1 MRLSRSLPVSL
12 LSVAAGL
19 SLVACSQAA
28 PSSDPTTAD
37 SPTGG
42 DTGTAAPPANDPE
55 TLEGWGANMRE
66 LYDGVEITIA
76 AHSHPSIEAF
86 RTMDADFTAL
96 TGIKVNWDVM
106 EQTSLKNKQ
115 LLDFTSNT
123 GIYDVHLVD
132 PFAQAEFVDKGVIA
146 PLDTYLDDPAAVP
159 GWFDYADIV
168 PAYSSVDEFGGE
180 VFGLPIAG
188 ETRFLGYRTDLFE
201 EHGKTPP
208 TTMDEF
214 LELAEYFN
222 GKEDGLYGIA
232 MRAQRG
238 IHFGSGLMSIMY
250 PLTDGFID
258 QETGEATMDDPEM
271 VAALQYYVDL
281 LSYGPPDIANYTHEE
296 ALSAFASGRTAMW
309 FDASAIAPRLLD
321 PEQSDIADVVD
332 FVTPPDGPKGEAAAI
347 AGWRMALASK
357 SKNPGAAMAL
367 MTYLASKE
375 MAPTY
380 VAAGGV
386 PTRVSQFSAPS
397 TPSEEKIFPVVLASL
412 DKAKAAA
419 DRGVSYVPAN
429 PNLGQIM
436 DRIGYYGSLAQA
448 GELTVQEAAEQAQ
461 AELVELT
468 S

>member
-1 MRLSRSLPVSL
+1 MPVML
-12 LSVAAGL
+12 LAAAATL
-19 SLVACSQAA
+19 SLAACGQQAPA
-28 PSSDPTTAD
+28 KDPTTD
-37 SPTGG
+37 SS
-42 DTGTAAPPANDPE
+42 DSGTTEPAAPPANDPA
-55 TLEGWGANMRE
+55 TLEGWGANMRD
-66 LYDGVEITIA
+66 LYEGVEVTIA

-146 PLDTYLDDPAAVP
+146 PLNTYLDDAAAVP
-159 GWFDYADIV
+159 AWFDYADIV
-168 PAYSSVDEFGGE
+168 PAYSSVDDFGGE
-180 VFGLPIAG
+180 IFGLPIAG
-188 ETRFLGYRTDLFE
+188 ETRFLGYRTDLFAK
-201 EHGKTPP
+201 HGKTPP
-208 TTMDEF
+208 TTMAEF
-214 LELAEYFN
+214 LELAEFFDTEEE
-222 GKEDGLYGIA
+222 GVYGIA

-258 QETGEATMDDPEM
+258 QKTGKATMDDPEM

-281 LSYGPPDIANYTHEE
+281 LSFGPPDIANYTHEE
-296 ALSAFASGRTAMW
+296 ALSAFAAGRTAMW

-321 PEQSDIADVVD
+321 PEQSEIADVVD

-357 SKNPGAAMAL
+357 SANPGAAMAL

-380 VAAGGV
+380 VGAGGV

-397 TPSEEKIFPVVLASL
+397 TPAEEKIFPVVLASL
-412 DKAKAAA
+412 EKAKAAA

-448 GELTVQEAAEQAQ
+448 GELSVEEAAKQAQ

>member
-1 MRLSRSLPVSL
+1 MRLSRSTPATL
-12 LSVAAGL
+12 LVAVAGL
-19 SLVACSQAA
+19 SLAACSQQA
-28 PSSDPTTAD
+28 PAQDPTT
-37 SPTGG
+37 PP
-42 DTGTAAPPANDPE
+42 GTSDESEPAQPPAGDPE
-55 TLEGWGANMRE
+55 TLEGWGATMRE
-66 LYDGVEITIA
+66 RYEGVELTIA

-96 TGIKVNWDVM
+96 TGITVNWDVM

-146 PLDTYLDDPAAVP
+146 PLDTYLDDAVAVP
-159 GWFDYADIV
+159 SWFDYEDIV
-168 PAYSSVDEFGGE
+168 PAYSSVDEFDGGIY
-180 VFGLPIAG
+180 GLPIAG

-201 EHGKTPP
+201 RYDKTPP
-208 TTMDEF
+208 ATMAEF
-214 LELAEYFN
+214 LELAEFFD
-222 GKEDGLYGIA
+222 GQEDGLYGVA

-258 QETGEATMDDPEM
+258 QSTGAATMDDPEM
-271 VAALQYYVDL
+271 VAALQFYVDL

-296 ALSAFASGRTAMW
+296 ALSAFAAGSTAMW

-321 PEQSDIADVVD
+321 PEQSEIADVVD

-357 SKNPGAAMAL
+357 SENPGAAMAF

-412 DKAKAAA
+412 EKAKAAA